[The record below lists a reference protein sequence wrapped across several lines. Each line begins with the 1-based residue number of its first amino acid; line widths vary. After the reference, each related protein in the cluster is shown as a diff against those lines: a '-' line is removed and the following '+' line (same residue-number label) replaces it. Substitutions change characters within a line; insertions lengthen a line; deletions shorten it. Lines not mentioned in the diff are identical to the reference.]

1 MTRSDRALRVF
12 VLAGL
17 SAVAACGLG
26 LAGELV
32 SPQGEPVGSGG
43 KQSSGDDGGSD
54 DGDATNGDDGGS
66 FANGSSGG
74 PANGSSSGNSSGGGP
89 GSSSG
94 GPASSSGGPG
104 GDASA
109 GPTVPCNFNG
119 TWATKLTIPVNWVPQ
134 GLMSVILNPGSG
146 SITQW
151 ILQSRAQTGTTVT
164 DTAYVCGIDLP
175 DFQGTVVAGSETY
188 GVRFPDSLFD
198 SNYLSSFTI
207 SATLSAATTNAIY
220 SEPATATLLGIDLS
234 NPASAPWP
242 DALTAYGESVDSD
255 EDGNPGVTAYA
266 ATGPGYSMI
275 PVNLAKSSRATAVFV
290 VIRQVT
296 QVSGTVTDCNHI
308 SGTVTIPQLTDS
320 DGDMKYAID
329 SHVIGCELEG
339 DGGACS
345 IGDWSFVDGT
355 QPVFSPSGGATF
367 TSMRMPGGMSTTCSQ
382 VRQML

>member
-1 MTRSDRALRVF
+1 MRSDRV
-12 VLAGL
+12 L
-17 SAVAACGLG
+17 SAVVLADLLAVVGCGLG

-32 SPQGEPVGSGG
+32 SPQSESVGSGNG
-43 KQSSGDDGGSD
+43 KHNAGDDGGDDGGSD
-54 DGDATNGDDGGS
+54 DGGASAGDDGGS
-66 FANGSSGG
+66 FVSSSSGG
-74 PANGSSSGNSSGGGP
+74 PGNSSGGG
-89 GSSSG
+89 SSSG
-94 GPASSSGGPG
+94 GPGNSSGGSSGGPG
-104 GDASA
+104 GDAAA

-146 SITQW
+146 AITQW
-151 ILQSRAQTGTTVT
+151 ILQSRVQSGTTVT

-175 DFQGTVVAGSETY
+175 DFQGTVVAGAETY

-207 SATLSAATTNAIY
+207 SATLSAATTNATY

-234 NPASAPWP
+234 TPASAPWP

-255 EDGNPGVTAYA
+255 QDGNPGVTAYA

-308 SGTVTIPQLTDS
+308 SGSVSIPQLTDS
-320 DGDMKYAID
+320 DGNMKYAID

-367 TSMRMPGGMSTTCSQ
+367 TSMRMPSGMTTTCSQ